1 MDLFNLKEKTAVVIG
16 GSSVLGGA
24 MAVALGAYGARVG
37 LVGRN
42 KQRLEEACARMCEEG
57 AIAAPFVADATSE
70 SDLCRVLTEVI
81 TWAGRVDILFNSAGV
96 NSTTPFFDLTMGEWD
111 AILDANV
118 KSVVLACQVFG
129 KHMMEHGQG
138 GSIVNMSS
146 VSAEVPLS
154 KVFTYSASKAALE
167 NVTQFL
173 SREFAPYRIRVNA
186 IVPGF
191 FPAVQNRS
199 ILSKER
205 TAAILNHTPLAR
217 FGDPTELQGVAV
229 WLASERASS
238 FVTGAMIR
246 VDGGFGAMTI

>member
-1 MDLFNLKEKTAVVIG
+1 MDLFNLSGKTAVVIG
-16 GSSVLGGA
+16 GSSVLGSA
-24 MAVALGAYGARVG
+24 MAVALGAYGADVG
-37 LVGRN
+37 LVGRDGR
-42 KQRLEEACARMCEEG
+42 RLEEPCARIAESG
-57 AIAAPFVADATSE
+57 AMTAPFVADATSE
-70 SDLCRVLTEVI
+70 SDLRRVLAEVI
-81 TWAGRVDILFNSAGV
+81 AWTGRVDILFNCAGV
-96 NSTTPFFDLTMGEWD
+96 NSTTPFFDLAMAEWD
-111 AILDANV
+111 AILDANL

-129 KHMMEHGQG
+129 KHMIEQAQG
-138 GSIVNMSS
+138 GSIVNISS

-191 FPAVQNRS
+191 FPAVQNRA

-217 FGDPTELQGVAV
+217 FGDPSELQGVAV
-229 WLASERASS
+229 WLASELASS

-246 VDGGFGAMTI
+246 VDGGFGAMTL